1 MLSEVTLRLTMADL
15 SVLDKA
21 LGGLL
26 YREAAPL
33 VAKINAQINAQTRD
47 KQQAPEVPT
56 NEPGR

>member
-1 MLSEVTLRLTMADL
+1 MNEFLLKLAPADL

-21 LGGLL
+21 LQEMPYKL
-26 YREAAPL
+26 AAPL

-47 KQQAPEVPT
+47 QQQAPEVPT